1 MRKKGLSPIIATVLL
16 IAFTISIAIM
26 MATWAQ
32 TYVGV
37 RIKDVE
43 KNTTAICT
51 GLINLDARLY
61 QGSGYAIIEVVSAT
75 SGLSDWKGTVN
86 YNAPPFVQNIS
97 FSDSDIVLNTGET
110 WSFNF
115 TNTSA
120 SPVSLKIASGSCPG
134 VSVTSNIKVTS

>member
-1 MRKKGLSPIIATVLL
+1 MKMKGLSPIIATVLL

-32 TYVGV
+32 TYVNV

-43 KNTTAICT
+43 KNTSNICS

-61 QGSGYAIIEVVSAT
+61 QGSGYAIVEVVSST
-75 SGLSDWKGTVN
+75 SGLSDWKGTIN
-86 YNAPPFVQNIS
+86 YNQPPFVQNVS
-97 FSDSDIVLNTGET
+97 FVDANIVLKTGET

-115 TNTSA
+115 TNTST
-120 SPVSLKIASGSCPG
+120 SPVSMKISSGSCPG
-134 VSVTSNIKVTS
+134 VSVTSDIKVTS